1 MLFRFSMKKIN
12 VFLIIFRISCV
23 VTFFYQAW
31 ISFEEYAKKKTLAD
45 IRFIKQ
51 DRFPLPWIC
60 LSNKLKINL
69 MANNTFNITYD
80 EYLKGKWKVKGL
92 SEKELW
98 DFLSPTLPNLIKK
111 IVLHKTLENI
121 GDKYSKVEISAE
133 NLPGFGVDIE
143 RKDYYYNPRVFCFS
157 LRNIQLL
164 LCCLYNVLFRKDK
177 FPFGI
182 SEMRIY
188 HKGSVH

>member
-1 MLFRFSMKKIN
+1 MLFQFSMKKIN

-51 DRFPLPWIC
+51 DRFPLPSIC
-60 LSNKLKINL
+60 ISNKLMINL
-69 MANNTFNITYD
+69 ANNTFNITYD
-80 EYLKGKWKVKGL
+80 EYLKGKWKVEGR

-98 DFLSPTLPNLIKK
+98 DFVSPTFPNLIKK
-111 IVLHKTLENI
+111 IVLYKTLGSI
-121 GDKYSKVEISAE
+121 GDKYSKVKIPAE

-143 RKDYYYNPRVFCFS
+143 RKDYYFNPRVFCLS
-157 LRNIQLL
+157 LRNIK
-164 LCCLYNVLFRKDK
+164 LFCHLICTYI
-177 FPFGI
+177 FF
-182 SEMRIY
+182 
-188 HKGSVH
+188 